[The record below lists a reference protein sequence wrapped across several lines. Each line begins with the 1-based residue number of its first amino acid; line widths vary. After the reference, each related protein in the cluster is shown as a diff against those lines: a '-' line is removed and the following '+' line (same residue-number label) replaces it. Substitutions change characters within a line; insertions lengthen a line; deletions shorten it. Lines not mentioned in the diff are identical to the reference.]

1 MTLIQLQPETFATK
15 PDIRRQ
21 LRDGE
26 RLKLGEDCELM
37 FRVLPW
43 PRIKVMGK
51 GARGLP
57 QTGVSKVDLRPLAP
71 WVVSVVAIEY
81 DQNGL
86 AQVIHLALNYQTAK
100 LEEVSREEQ
109 K

>member
-1 MTLIQLQPETFATK
+1 MTLIRLQPETFVTK

-21 LRDGE
+21 LRDGD
-26 RLKLGEDCELM
+26 RLKLGDDCELM

-43 PRIKVMGK
+43 PRIKVVGK
-51 GARGLP
+51 GVKGLP
-57 QTGVSKVDLRPLAP
+57 LAGVSKVDLRPLAP

-81 DQNGL
+81 DQNEL

-100 LEEVSREEQ
+100 HEEVSREEQ
-109 K
+109 